1 MQPCGPRPATEV
13 RAEGMTAPLN
23 ASDAILARVR
33 EPARRDRA
41 AILHAG
47 GTVTCGELGDAVS
60 RAANALGALGLRRG
74 ERVCLLMN
82 DSPRFCAAFL
92 GALKA
97 GAVAV
102 ALNTRLPPAELAYI
116 VGDCEARLA
125 IADPEYLAAAGA
137 ACQGTATRL
146 IPALGPG
153 DSLAAAVAAA
163 RAEHVTAATRAD
175 DPAFW
180 LYSSGTT
187 GKPKA
192 IIHSQ
197 ASCAHAG
204 KLLREVVGAGDD
216 TVVLATSKLF
226 FAYALDNGFTG
237 PLSCGGA
244 IVLDESWP
252 TPEAIAANAARYR
265 PNVFFTVPTVMRR
278 LLALPRDEL
287 AAFAPIRHV
296 FTAGERLPDA
306 IAAKWQE
313 TVGTTVLEAYGMS
326 ETFCNAFANF
336 PGRRRTGTC
345 GVPLAGV
352 ETKLLDGGAHEV
364 ADDAPGV
371 LWVRHPSLALGYKS
385 AAATARAFRD
395 GWFCTGDLFTR
406 DADGFWSHQGRADEL
421 YKIAGQ
427 WVKPVDLEEAVLAD
441 SRIREAACVVVP
453 DADGFDRLAL
463 FVVGTADGAVEVA
476 AARLDALPRHAR
488 PKWVRAV
495 SELPRT
501 ATGKVQRF
509 RLREQLVAELQNAG

>member
-1 MQPCGPRPATEV
+1 
-13 RAEGMTAPLN
+13 MTAPLN
-23 ASDAILARVR
+23 ASDAILTRVR

-47 GTVTCGELGDAVS
+47 GTVTCGELDIAVS

-74 ERVCLLMN
+74 DRVCLLMN

-116 VGDCEARLA
+116 AGDCEARLA
-125 IADPEYLAAAGA
+125 IADPDYLAAAGA
-137 ACQGTATRL
+137 AWRGTATRL
-146 IPALGPG
+146 APARGAG
-153 DSLAAAVAAA
+153 DSLEAAMAAA
-163 RAEHVTAATRAD
+163 RLGHKTGATRAD

-192 IIHSQ
+192 IIHSH

-204 KLLREVVGAGDD
+204 KLLREVAGAREG

-237 PLSCGGA
+237 PLACGA
-244 IVLDESWP
+244 TIVLDDGWP
-252 TPEAIAANAARYR
+252 DAAAIAAHAARYR
-265 PNVFFTVPTVMRR
+265 PGVFFTVPTVMRR
-278 LLALPRDEL
+278 LLALPRGEL
-287 AAFAPIRHV
+287 DSFAPIPLV
-296 FTAGERLPDA
+296 FTAGERLPDP
-306 IAAKWQE
+306 IAAKWRE
-313 TVGTTVLEAYGMS
+313 TVGTRVLEAYGMS

-336 PGRRRTGTC
+336 PDRHRTGTC

-352 ETKLLDGGAHEV
+352 AAKLLDGSEHEV

-371 LWVRHPSLALGYKS
+371 LWVKHPSLALRYKS
-385 AAATARAFRD
+385 DAATARAFRG

-427 WVKPVDLEEAVLAD
+427 WVKPAELEEAVLAD
-441 SRIREAACVVVP
+441 TRIREAACVVVP

-463 FVVGTADGAVEVA
+463 FVVGAGDGAAEVA
-476 AARLDALPRHAR
+476 AARLDELPRHAR

-495 SELPRT
+495 AELPRT

-509 RLREQLVAELQNAG
+509 RLREQLVAELRGAG

>member
-1 MQPCGPRPATEV
+1 
-13 RAEGMTAPLN
+13 MTAPLN

-41 AILHAG
+41 AILHAD

-137 ACQGTATRL
+137 AVRGTASRL
-146 IPALGPG
+146 VPATAAS

-163 RAEHVTAATRAD
+163 RPDHRTAATGAD

-204 KLLREVVGAGDD
+204 KLLREVVGAGAD

-237 PLSCGGA
+237 PLACGGS
-244 IVLDESWP
+244 IVIDDTWP
-252 TPEAIAANAARYR
+252 TPEAIAASVARHR

-278 LLALPRDEL
+278 LLALPPEQL
-287 AAFAPIRHV
+287 AAFAPIQLV
-296 FTAGERLPDA
+296 FTAGERLPEA
-306 IAAKWQE
+306 VAARWRAA
-313 TVGTTVLEAYGMS
+313 VGSTVLEAYGMS

-336 PGRRRTGTC
+336 PGRHRTGSC
-345 GVPLAGV
+345 GVPLDGV
-352 ETKLLDGGAHEV
+352 EARLADERGREV

-385 AAATARAFRD
+385 AAVTTQAFRD
-395 GWFCTGDLFTR
+395 GWFCTGDLFSR
-406 DADGFWSHQGRADEL
+406 DADGFWSHHGRADEL
-421 YKIAGQ
+421 CKIAGQ
-427 WVKPVDLEEAVLAD
+427 WVKPVELEEAVLAD
-441 SRIREAACVVVP
+441 PGIREAACVVVP

-463 FVVGTADGAVEVA
+463 FLVGAGEGAAEIA
-476 AARLDALPRHAR
+476 AERLEELPRHAR
-488 PKWVRAV
+488 PKWVRV
-495 SELPRT
+495 VPELPRT

-509 RLREQLVAELQNAG
+509 RLREQLVAELRDAK

>member
-1 MQPCGPRPATEV
+1 
-13 RAEGMTAPLN
+13 MTAPLN

-97 GAVAV
+97 GAVAI

-125 IADPEYLAAAGA
+125 IADPEYLADAGA
-137 ACQGTATRL
+137 ACQGTGTQL

-163 RAEHVTAATRAD
+163 RPEHATAATRAD

-192 IIHSQ
+192 IIHSH

-237 PLSCGGA
+237 PLSCGGT
-244 IVLDESWP
+244 IVIDESWP
-252 TPEAIAANAARYR
+252 TPEAIAGNAARYR

-278 LLALPRDEL
+278 LLALPRGAL

-313 TVGTTVLEAYGMS
+313 IVGTTVLEAYGMS
-326 ETFCNAFANF
+326 ETFCNAFASF

-352 ETKLLDGGAHEV
+352 ETKLLDDGAHEV
-364 ADDAPGV
+364 AEDAPGV

-385 AAATARAFRD
+385 AGATARAFRD

-427 WVKPVDLEEAVLAD
+427 WVKPAELEEAVLAD

-463 FVVGTADGAVEVA
+463 FVVGAEDGVAEIA

-495 SELPRT
+495 PELPRT

-509 RLREQLVAELQNAG
+509 RLRDQLVAELQSAG

>member
-1 MQPCGPRPATEV
+1 
-13 RAEGMTAPLN
+13 MTAPLN

-33 EPARRDRA
+33 EPARRDRP

-47 GTVTCGELGDAVS
+47 GTVTCGELCDAVS
-60 RAANALGALGLRRG
+60 RAANALGALGLRQG

-125 IADPEYLAAAGA
+125 IADAEFLAAAGA
-137 ACQGTATRL
+137 ACHGNGTRL

-163 RAEHVTAATRAD
+163 RPAHATVPTRAD

-192 IIHSQ
+192 IIHGHG
-197 ASCAHAG
+197 SCAQAG

-216 TVVLATSKLF
+216 AVVLATSKLF

-237 PLSCGGA
+237 PLSCGGT
-244 IVLDESWP
+244 IVVDETWP

-278 LLALPRDEL
+278 LLALPRDKL

-336 PGRRRTGTC
+336 PGRHRTGAC

-352 ETKLLDGGAHEV
+352 EAKLLDGGAHEV
-364 ADDAPGV
+364 VDDAPGV
-371 LWVRHPSLALGYKS
+371 LWVRHPSLALGYKN

-406 DADGFWSHQGRADEL
+406 DADGFWSHHGRADEL

-427 WVKPVDLEEAVLAD
+427 WVKPAELEEAVLAD
-441 SRIREAACVVVP
+441 GRIREAACVVVP

-463 FVVGTADGAVEVA
+463 FVVGTEDGAAEAA
-476 AARLDALPRHAR
+476 AARLDALPRYAR
-488 PKWVRAV
+488 PKWVRV
-495 SELPRT
+495 VPELPRT

-509 RLREQLVAELQNAG
+509 RLREQLVAELRNAG

>member
-1 MQPCGPRPATEV
+1 
-13 RAEGMTAPLN
+13 MTAPLN
-23 ASDAILARVR
+23 ASDAILARMR
-33 EPARRDRA
+33 APARRARP
-41 AILHAG
+41 AIRHAG
-47 GTVTCGELGDAVS
+47 GTVTCGEFAEAVA

-97 GAVAV
+97 GAVAI
-102 ALNTRLPPAELAYI
+102 ALNTRLAPAELAYI
-116 VGDCEARLA
+116 VGDCAARLA
-125 IADPEYLAAAGA
+125 IADPEYLAVAGA
-137 ACQGTATRL
+137 ACSGTATRL
-146 IPALGPG
+146 VPALGPNG
-153 DSLAAAVAAA
+153 SLEAAVAAA
-163 RAEHVTAATRAD
+163 RPDHASAATHAD
-175 DPAFW
+175 EPAFW

-192 IIHSQ
+192 IIHSH

-204 KLLREVVGAGDD
+204 KLLREVAGAGEE

-237 PLSCGGA
+237 PLACGGA
-244 IVLDESWP
+244 IVIDESWP
-252 TPEAIAANAARYR
+252 TPEAIAANVARYR

-278 LLALPRDEL
+278 LLALPAAEI
-287 AAFAPIRHV
+287 AAFASIPFV

-306 IAAKWQE
+306 VAARWRE
-313 TVGTTVLEAYGMS
+313 AVGTTVLEAYGMS

-345 GVPLAGV
+345 GVPLDGV
-352 ETKLLDGGAHEV
+352 AAKLLDERGQEV
-364 ADDAPGV
+364 GDDAPGV
-371 LWVRHPSLALGYKS
+371 LWVRHPSLALGYKD
-385 AAATARAFRD
+385 AAASTRAFRD

-427 WVKPVDLEEAVLAD
+427 WVKPVELEEAVLAD
-441 SRIREAACVVVP
+441 ARIREAACVVVP

-463 FVVGTADGAVEVA
+463 FVVGAGDGAAQIV
-476 AARLDALPRHAR
+476 AARLDELPRHAR
-488 PKWVRAV
+488 PKWVRMV
-495 SELPRT
+495 PELPRT

-509 RLREQLVAELQNAG
+509 RLREQLVGELRGAG

>member
-1 MQPCGPRPATEV
+1 
-13 RAEGMTAPLN
+13 MTAPLN

-33 EPARRDRA
+33 EPARRNRP

-47 GTVTCGELGDAVS
+47 GTVTCGELDEAVS
-60 RAANALGALGLRRG
+60 RAANALGALGLGRG
-74 ERVCLLMN
+74 ERVCLLMD

-92 GALKA
+92 GAIKA
-97 GAVAV
+97 GAVAI

-116 VGDCEARLA
+116 LGDCEARLA
-125 IADPEYLAAAGA
+125 IADPEYLAAAA
-137 ACQGTATRL
+137 AARRNTATRL
-146 IPALGPG
+146 VPARGAGGTLE
-153 DSLAAAVAAA
+153 AAMA
-163 RAEHVTAATRAD
+163 RAQPGHATAATRAE

-187 GKPKA
+187 GRPKA
-192 IIHSQ
+192 IVHSQ

-204 KLLREVVGAGDD
+204 KLLREVVGAGED

-237 PLSCGGA
+237 PLACGGT
-244 IVLDESWP
+244 IVVDESWP
-252 TPEAIAANAARYR
+252 TPEAIAANVACHR
-265 PNVFFTVPTVMRR
+265 PDVFFTVPTVMRR
-278 LLALPRDEL
+278 LLALPRETL
-287 AAFAPIRHV
+287 AAFAPVRFV
-296 FTAGERLPDA
+296 VTAGERLPEA
-306 IAAKWQE
+306 IGAKWRE
-313 TVGTTVLEAYGMS
+313 AIGTTVLEAYGMS

-336 PGRRRTGTC
+336 PGRHRAGTC

-352 ETKLLDGGAHEV
+352 QAKLVDETGREV
-364 ADDAPGV
+364 GDDAPGV

-385 AAATARAFRD
+385 SAATARSFRD

-427 WVKPVDLEEAVLAD
+427 WVKPAELEEAVLAD
-441 SRIREAACVVVP
+441 ARIREAACVVVR

-463 FVVGTADGAVEVA
+463 FVVGDGAADAA
-476 AARLDALPRHAR
+476 AARLGELPRHAR

-495 SELPRT
+495 PELPRT

-509 RLREQLVAELQNAG
+509 RLREQLVAELRDAG

>member
-1 MQPCGPRPATEV
+1 
-13 RAEGMTAPLN
+13 MTAPLN

-33 EPARRDRA
+33 DPGRRDRP
-41 AILHAG
+41 AILHTG
-47 GTVTCGELGDAVS
+47 GTVTCGALDEAVS
-60 RAANALGALGLRRG
+60 RTANALVALGVRRG

-92 GALKA
+92 GAIKA

-102 ALNTRLPPAELAYI
+102 ALNTRLAPAELAYV

-125 IADPEYLAAAGA
+125 IADAEH
-137 ACQGTATRL
+137 
-146 IPALGPG
+146 
-153 DSLAAAVAAA
+153 AAVAAA
-163 RAEHVTAATRAD
+163 ACRGTAARLVPAHGGGDSFETAMAAASPGHATAPTRAD

-192 IIHSQ
+192 VVHSQ

-204 KLLREVVGAGDD
+204 KLLREVVGAGED

-237 PLSCGGA
+237 PLACGGT

-252 TPEAIAANAARYR
+252 APEAIAANVARYR
-265 PNVFFTVPTVMRR
+265 PDVFFTVPTVMRR
-278 LLALPRDEL
+278 LLALPRDAL
-287 AAFAPIRHV
+287 AAFAPVRFV

-306 IAAKWQE
+306 IAAKWRE
-313 TVGTTVLEAYGMS
+313 AVGSTVLEAYGMS

-352 ETKLLDGGAHEV
+352 QARLVDESGQEV
-364 ADDAPGV
+364 GNDAPGV
-371 LWVRHPSLALGYKS
+371 LWVKHPSLALGYKDP
-385 AAATARAFRD
+385 AATARAFRD

-427 WVKPVDLEEAVLAD
+427 WVKPAELEETVLAD
-441 SRIREAACVVVP
+441 GRVREAACVVVR

-463 FVVGTADGAVEVA
+463 FVVGDGAAEVA
-476 AARLDALPRHAR
+476 AAHVDELPRHAR

-495 SELPRT
+495 PELPRT

-509 RLREQLVAELQNAG
+509 RLREQLVAELGGED

>member
-1 MQPCGPRPATEV
+1 
-13 RAEGMTAPLN
+13 MTAPLN

-33 EPARRDRA
+33 EPARRDRP

-47 GTVTCGELGDAVS
+47 GATTCGELDDAVS
-60 RAANALGALGLRRG
+60 RTASALAALGLERG

-92 GALKA
+92 GAIKA

-102 ALNTRLPPAELAYI
+102 ALNTRLPPPELAYI
-116 VGDCEARLA
+116 VGDCEAQLV
-125 IADPEYLAAAGA
+125 IADPEHLAAGRA
-137 ACQGTATRL
+137 ACRGTATRL
-146 IPALGPG
+146 LPARG
-153 DSLAAAVAAA
+153 DESLEAAVAMA
-163 RAEHVTAATRAD
+163 RPLHATATTRAD

-187 GKPKA
+187 GRPKA

-204 KLLREVVGAGDD
+204 KLLREVVHAGDD

-237 PLSCGGA
+237 PLSCGST
-244 IVLDESWP
+244 IVIDEDWP
-252 TPEAIAANAARYR
+252 APEAIAANVARCR
-265 PNVFFTVPTVMRR
+265 PNVFFTVPTMMRR
-278 LLALPRDEL
+278 LLALPPEQL
-287 AAFAPIRHV
+287 AAFAAIRLV

-306 IAAKWQE
+306 IAAKWRE
-313 TVGTTVLEAYGMS
+313 RVGATVLEAYGMS

-336 PGRRRTGTC
+336 PGQHRGGSC
-345 GVPLAGV
+345 GLPLAGV
-352 ETKLLDGGAHEV
+352 TAKLLDERGQEV

-371 LWVRHPSLALGYKS
+371 LWLRHPSLALGYKS
-385 AAATARAFRD
+385 AEMTARAFRD

-421 YKIAGQ
+421 YRIAGQ
-427 WVKPVDLEEAVLAD
+427 WVKPAELEETVLAD
-441 SRIREAACVVVP
+441 RRIREAACVVVP
-453 DADGFDRLAL
+453 DADGLDRLAL
-463 FVVGTADGAVEVA
+463 FVVGADDRAVEVA
-476 AARLDALPRHAR
+476 LARVGELPRHAR

-495 SELPRT
+495 TELPRT

-509 RLREQLVAELQNAG
+509 RLREQLVAELRDAG

>member
-1 MQPCGPRPATEV
+1 
-13 RAEGMTAPLN
+13 MTAPLN

-33 EPARRDRA
+33 APGRRDRP

-47 GTVTCGELGDAVS
+47 GAVSCGALDDAVS
-60 RAANALGALGLRRG
+60 RAANALEALGLGRG
-74 ERVCLLMN
+74 ERLCLLMN

-92 GALKA
+92 GAIKA
-97 GAVAV
+97 GAAVV
-102 ALNTRLPPAELAYI
+102 ALNTRLPPAELAYA
-116 VGDCEARLA
+116 VADCAARLA
-125 IADPEYLAAAGA
+125 VADPEYLAAGA
-137 ACQGTATRL
+137 AACRGSAARL
-146 IPALGPG
+146 VPARGGG
-153 DSLAAAVAAA
+153 DSLAAAMAAA
-163 RAEHVTAATRAD
+163 PPAHATAPTRAG

-204 KLLREVVGAGDD
+204 KLLREVVGAGEG

-226 FAYALDNGFTG
+226 FAYALDNGFAG
-237 PLSCGGA
+237 PLACGGT
-244 IVLDESWP
+244 IVLDETWP
-252 TPEAIAANAARYR
+252 TPEAVAANAARYR
-265 PNVFFTVPTVMRR
+265 PEVFFTVPTVLRR
-278 LLALPRDEL
+278 LLALPREQL
-287 AAFAPIRHV
+287 AAFAPVRFV

-306 IAAKWQE
+306 IAAKWRE
-313 TVGTTVLEAYGMS
+313 AVGTTVLEAYGMS

-352 ETKLLDGGAHEV
+352 QARLVDEHGQEV

-371 LWVRHPSLALGYKS
+371 LWVKHPSLALGYKD

-406 DADGFWSHQGRADEL
+406 DAGGFWSHQGRADEFC
-421 YKIAGQ
+421 KIAGQ
-427 WVKPVDLEEAVLAD
+427 WVKPAELEETALAD
-441 SRIREAACVVVP
+441 GRVREAACVVVP

-463 FVVGTADGAVEVA
+463 FVVGDGATEVA
-476 AARLDALPRHAR
+476 AARMDELPRHAR

-495 SELPRT
+495 PELPRT

-509 RLREQLVAELQNAG
+509 RLREQLVAELRGAEEREN

>member
-1 MQPCGPRPATEV
+1 
-13 RAEGMTAPLN
+13 MTAPLN
-23 ASDAILARVR
+23 ASDAILARAR
-33 EPARRDRA
+33 DPTRRDRP
-41 AILHAG
+41 AIRHAG
-47 GTVTCGELGDAVS
+47 GTVTCGELADAVS
-60 RAANALGALGLRRG
+60 RAANALGALGVRRG

-82 DSPRFCAAFL
+82 DSPRFCAAYL

-116 VGDCEARLA
+116 VGDCAARLA
-125 IADPEYLAAAGA
+125 IADPDYLAAAGA
-137 ACQGTATRL
+137 ACSGTATRVV
-146 IPALGPG
+146 PALGPG

-163 RAEHVTAATRAD
+163 SADHRTAATHAD

-187 GKPKA
+187 GRPKA

-237 PLSCGGA
+237 PLSCGA
-244 IVLDESWP
+244 TIVIDETWP
-252 TPEAIAANAARYR
+252 TPEAIAANVARHR
-265 PNVFFTVPTVMRR
+265 PNVLFTVPTVMRR
-278 LLALPRDEL
+278 LLALPADAL
-287 AAFAPIRHV
+287 AAFAPIPVV

-306 IAAKWQE
+306 VAARWRE
-313 TVGTTVLEAYGMS
+313 AVGTTVLEAYGMS

-336 PGRRRTGTC
+336 PARRRTGTC
-345 GVPLAGV
+345 GVPLGGV
-352 ETKLLDGGAHEV
+352 TAKLVDEHGREV
-364 ADDAPGV
+364 DDEAPGV
-371 LWVRHPSLALGYKS
+371 LWVRHPSLALGYKD
-385 AAATARAFRD
+385 AEATARAFRD

-427 WVKPVDLEEAVLAD
+427 WVKPTELEETVLAD
-441 SRIREAACVVVP
+441 PRIREAACVVVP
-453 DADGFDRLAL
+453 DGDGFDRLAL
-463 FVVGTADGAVEVA
+463 FVVGAADGAAEIA
-476 AARLDALPRHAR
+476 AARLDELPRHAR

-495 SELPRT
+495 LELPRT

-509 RLREQLVAELQNAG
+509 RLREQLVAELRDAG